1 MSSQD
6 PWRPRRLLSTPRSV
20 RRIVLAAAL
29 PALLVLAVGVM
40 GFRVAAGDFAATLA
54 RPAAQPGLVAGAIEA
69 PAAPPASPPEAMAA
83 VPPQFPGVGL
93 GRGRGEW
100 ERERGNS
107 GVSQG
112 AWTTYQNG
120 RYWVQFKNNNIW
132 HLDVHLS
139 DTEALP
145 LPNARAAIS
154 ALLPPD
160 AKRIKTYSPAEDV
173 VVDVYQS
180 DWLARQ
186 YGNVVWPR
194 GARAGTLIIR
204 NRIKDEL
211 PGGNRVVW
219 LGIEAGNDPA
229 QNNP

>member
-1 MSSQD
+1 MLSRY
-6 PWRPRRLLSTPRSV
+6 PGWLRHLLSTARSKKRGV
-20 RRIVLAAAL
+20 FAASALLLVLLASAFVSYQTGAGQQAAL
-29 PALLVLAVGVM
+29 PDQPAEQARAAGGPPAELLAPQAVQPGA
-40 GFRVAAGDFAATLA
+40 VAAA
-54 RPAAQPGLVAGAIEA
+54 
-69 PAAPPASPPEAMAA
+69 
-83 VPPQFPGVGL
+83 PPQFPSIGL
-93 GRGRGEW
+93 GRGRADW

-107 GVSQG
+107 GVARG
-112 AWTTYQNG
+112 AWATYQND
-120 RYWVQFKNNNIW
+120 RYWVQFKNGNIW

-139 DTEALP
+139 DAEALP

-160 AKRIKTYSPAEDV
+160 AKRIKTYSPTENV

-180 DWLARQ
+180 DWLAQQ
-186 YGNVVWPR
+186 YGSVVWPR
-194 GARAGTLIIR
+194 GSRPGTLIIR
-204 NRIKDEL
+204 SRINDDL

>member
-6 PWRPRRLLSTPRSV
+6 PGRLRHLLSTTHSKGRGMFVAP
-20 RRIVLAAAL
+20 VLLLLMLASAFVSYQAGAGQQAAL
-29 PALLVLAVGVM
+29 TNHPAEQAQ
-40 GFRVAAGDFAATLA
+40 VAAG
-54 RPAAQPGLVAGAIEA
+54 PPIE
-69 PAAPPASPPEAMAA
+69 PLASPAVQPEAVAA
-83 VPPQFPGVGL
+83 RPPQFPTVGL
-93 GRGRGEW
+93 GRGRGDW
-100 ERERGNS
+100 ERERANG
-107 GVSQG
+107 GQPQG

-139 DTEALP
+139 DSEALP

-154 ALLPPD
+154 ALLPSD
-160 AKRIKTYSPAEDV
+160 AKRIKTYSPTEEV

-180 DWLARQ
+180 DWLAQQ

-194 GARAGTLIIR
+194 GSRPGTLIIR
-204 NRIKDEL
+204 SRINDNL

-219 LGIEAGNDPA
+219 LGIQAGDDPA